1 MRHPVVFIAWFCV
14 LTAFSIE
21 GQSATEPEHFTEEI
35 VVTASGWP
43 EPADSVPAS
52 VTIVGRE
59 QIERQAALDLAEVLR
74 QVPGLFLTRAGS
86 SGKQSSLFTRGVN
99 SAHTLVMWNG
109 IELNN
114 PYFSGYDWGQFSTVG
129 LEKVEIVR
137 GPFSAL
143 HGADAVGGVVNMISG
158 ARHSGVGADVQ
169 LGERG
174 LRNGRVEATGT
185 GERILADLAVEHR
198 QDDGFHPNDDF
209 EQTSILTS
217 ARWIPGGRISVGV
230 SGRFNDY
237 RLGIPFSL
245 GEPSLERR
253 QSGRELQIALPLI
266 GRTGRFDWD
275 LTPSHARHEIDF
287 RDPLDAWG
295 PLESATDSR
304 TNRFAGK
311 ARFDTVLGQFVAG
324 AEIEDATVDDETL
337 FGKNLEGAERRSRS
351 LFVENRYS
359 TTLGSSSLEMSAG
372 VRLDDYE
379 QFGSETSPRLA
390 VGWAVG
396 EIRIRGSYGEAFR
409 APSVGD
415 LYYPFYGNPELGPE
429 TSRSLEAGLDW
440 RRGRL
445 LLTGVH
451 FRNTIDG
458 LIVFHP
464 PTSRAENLGRAVTE
478 GIEVGASVQQGRWRG
493 DLSYT
498 WLDAT
503 DSATGEDLARRPRH
517 SGSIGLGWTE
527 GPFGV
532 AVSAYHAGSRPD
544 FLPSFPFSRVV
555 NESYTVVDLQMHLD
569 RGNIRPY
576 VKITNLTDETFEEVL
591 GSPSPSRRAAVG
603 LRYSR

>member
-1 MRHPVVFIAWFCV
+1 MRQPVFFTACFCI
-14 LTAFSIE
+14 LAAFSIQ
-21 GQSATEPEHFTEEI
+21 GQSATEPEHFTERI

-52 VTIVGRE
+52 VTIVSRE

-74 QVPGLFLTRAGS
+74 QVPGLFLSRAGS

-99 SAHTLVMWNG
+99 STHTLVMWNG

-114 PYFSGYDWGQFSTVG
+114 PYFSGYDWGQFSTAG
-129 LEKVEIVR
+129 IEKVEIVR

-143 HGADAVGGVVNMISG
+143 HGADAVGGVINMISG
-158 ARHSGVGADVQ
+158 AHHSGIGADVQ

-174 LRNGRVEATGT
+174 LRNGRIEVTGIA
-185 GERILADLAVEHR
+185 ERFLGDLALEHR
-198 QDDGFHPNDDF
+198 QDDGSHPNDDF
-209 EQTSILTS
+209 EQTSVLAA
-217 ARWIPGGRISVGV
+217 ARWSPGARISAGV

-237 RLGIPFSL
+237 RLGIPFNL

-266 GRTGRFDWD
+266 GRAGRFDWD
-275 LTPSHARHEIDF
+275 LTPSHTRHEIDF
-287 RDPLDAWG
+287 HDPLDAFG
-295 PLESATDSR
+295 PFESATDSR
-304 TNRFAGK
+304 TNRLAGK
-311 ARFDTVLGQFVAG
+311 ARIETSLGQFVAG
-324 AEIEDATVDDETL
+324 AEIENATVDDESL

-359 TTLGSSSLEMSAG
+359 TTLGGSSLEMSAG

-390 VGWAVG
+390 VGWSVG
-396 EIRIRGSYGEAFR
+396 EIRVRGSYGEAFR

-415 LYYPFYGNPELGPE
+415 LYYPFYGNPGLGPE
-429 TSRSLEAGLDW
+429 TSRSLEAGVDW

-445 LLTGVH
+445 LLTGVV

-478 GIEVGASVQQGRWRG
+478 GIELGARVQQGRWRA
-493 DLSYT
+493 DLGYT
-498 WLDAT
+498 LLDAT
-503 DSATGEDLARRPRH
+503 DGATGEDLARRPRH
-517 SGSIGLGWTE
+517 SGSVGLGWSE

-532 AVSAYHAGSRPD
+532 SVSAYHAGSRPD

-555 NESYTVVDLQMHLD
+555 NESYTVVDFQMHLD
-569 RGNIRPY
+569 RGPVRPY
-576 VKITNLTDETFEEVL
+576 MKITNLTDEKYEEVL
-591 GSPSPSRRAAVG
+591 GSPSPSRRMALG